1 MLSLL
6 NSPVAI
12 KELRLLL
19 GVQGRRLERVDNG
32 TALNEGDF
40 TDSISLLNGFSSFS
54 LRILRRDVNGEPE
67 LSECNGDTTVLSEF
81 DDVVCVVAVESLE
94 WC

>member
-6 NSPVAI
+6 NNPVAI
-12 KELRLLL
+12 NELRLLL

-32 TALNEGDF
+32 TPNEGDF